1 MGVYGLYLFIFL
13 VTVWANNRRESPFS
27 LLFFFVCVGCDTMK
41 GQTTCATNT
50 LKNPYLIL
58 WFFFKFKII

>member
-1 MGVYGLYLFIFL
+1 
-13 VTVWANNRRESPFS
+13 VWANNRRESPFS